1 MKNIYYF
8 TAEEL
13 VKILYRATMKEV
25 KSGNYLP
32 LEACEIGGGITF
44 NVLDELGVTSEEAEP
59 ILDKIREEIL
69 AKLEEE
75 DD

>member
-8 TAEEL
+8 TMEEL
-13 VKILYRATMKEV
+13 IKVLYRATMKEV
-25 KSGNYLP
+25 KHGNHPP
-32 LEACEIGGGITF
+32 LETCEIGGGITF

-59 ILDKIREEIL
+59 ILDGIREEIL
-69 AKLEEE
+69 KRLEEE

>member
-1 MKNIYYF
+1 MKKIYYF
-8 TAEEL
+8 TMEEL
-13 VKILYRATMKEV
+13 IKTLYRATMKEIKRGDHPAIV
-25 KSGNYLP
+25 T
-32 LEACEIGGGITF
+32 CEVGGGITF
-44 NVLDELGVTSEEAEP
+44 NVLDELGITSEEAEP

>member
-8 TAEEL
+8 TMEEL
-13 VKILYRATMKEV
+13 IKILYRATMKEIKRGDHPAIV
-25 KSGNYLP
+25 T
-32 LEACEIGGGITF
+32 CEIGGGITF
-44 NVLDELGVTSEEAEP
+44 NVLDELGITSEEAEP

>member
-1 MKNIYYF
+1 MKKIYYF

-13 VKILYRATMKEV
+13 VKLLYRATMKETE
-25 KSGNYLP
+25 SHP
-32 LEACEIGGGITF
+32 SMMTSEIGGGITF
-44 NVLDELGVTSEEAEP
+44 NVLDELGITAEEADP

-69 AKLEEE
+69 SRLEEE

>member
-8 TAEEL
+8 TMEEL
-13 VKILYRATMKEV
+13 IKILYRATMKEV
-25 KSGNYLP
+25 KHGNHSP
-32 LEACEIGGGITF
+32 LETCEIGGGITF

-59 ILDKIREEIL
+59 ILDRIRDEIL

>member
-1 MKNIYYF
+1 MKKIYYF

-13 VKILYRATMKEV
+13 VKILYRATMKETERHP
-25 KSGNYLP
+25 SMMTS
-32 LEACEIGGGITF
+32 EIGGGITF